1 MKYMKLG
8 SKSDIFQTSIDN
20 VVNVTS
26 ELASDI
32 TFQVEETT
40 FRLHKFPLLSK
51 CSRLQ
56 RIVIDATSEEAVVR
70 LEDVPGGVKAFE
82 LCAKFCYGISI
93 TLNAYNVISVRCAA
107 DYLGMAEGVEKGN
120 LVFKLEVFLSS
131 SIFKSWKDS
140 IIALKTTKSLLPWS
154 QDLQIISRC
163 IDSIASK
170 TSVDPSKV
178 DWSYT
183 YTRKHPK
190 NGITNTTSPM
200 QNGTESNHHQ
210 HRHTAAPK
218 DWWVEDICDLEID
231 FFFRVMVAIKTKGRM
246 SHKLIGEA
254 LRVYSYRWL
263 PGISKEHKAGLESNG
278 NKTKSCSLEIV
289 ESSAAKH
296 KMLLE
301 TIIGLLPNEKGSC
314 SCSFMSRLLKAASIL
329 GVDDSAKMDLAKRIG
344 LQLEEASLNDILVPS
359 LSYANDTLYDVD
371 LVHRILDH
379 FLTQDHSPSSSP
391 VGHRPQHDYEK
402 RRSLSAD
409 HLDYLAGHA
418 SAASHSAKLKVAKL
432 IDAYLAEIGRDS
444 NLPLAKFIAISE
456 SIPEFARPVHDGLY
470 RAIDIYLK
478 EHPGLTKSERK
489 RLCRLMDCKKLSM
502 DACMHAAQNERLP
515 LRVVVQVLFFE
526 QVRTAMAGGL
536 LVSDLPNN
544 LKALLPMQA
553 ESSSEE
559 HNEGGIVVQSN
570 AHTREEEWDSV
581 NNDFV
586 AGKANVADANRTTT
600 HAEMVK
606 RNMRQ
611 QEVFALKQS
620 KARNLLSNSKRM
632 LNRLLSVKH
641 GSSVG
646 SKDSDI
652 SKSSGSSVSSVP
664 SKVEVENSTPATAT
678 TNNIIRR
685 RRHSVS

>member
-8 SKSDIFQTSIDN
+8 SKPDVFQTSSN
-20 VVNVTS
+20 VVTVS
-26 ELASDI
+26 CELASDI
-32 TFQVEETT
+32 TLQIDDIV

-56 RIVIDATSEEAVVR
+56 GVTTDATHEEAVMR
-70 LEDVPGGVKAFE
+70 LDDIPGGVKAFE

-93 TLNAYNVISVRCAA
+93 TLNAYNVICVRCAA

-140 IIALKTTKSLLPWS
+140 IIALKTTKELLPWS

-183 YTRKHPK
+183 YTRKLPK
-190 NGITNTTSPM
+190 NGIIKTASPV
-200 QNGTESNHHQ
+200 QNGTPNNHQ
-210 HRHTAAPK
+210 TRQNPAPK

-263 PGISKEHKAGLESNG
+263 PGISKEQKGGLDSNG
-278 NKTKSCSLEIV
+278 NRVKSSSLQVI
-289 ESSAAKH
+289 ESSAVKH
-296 KMLLE
+296 KMMLE
-301 TIIGLLPNEKGSC
+301 TIIGLLPNQKGSC
-314 SCSFMSRLLKAASIL
+314 SCSFMSRLLKAATIL
-329 GVDDSAKMDLAKRIG
+329 GVDDSPKMDLAKRIG
-344 LQLEEASLNDILVPS
+344 LQLEEASLNDILIPC

-371 LVHRILDH
+371 LVHRVVDH
-379 FLTQDHSPSSSP
+379 FLLQDHSPSSSP
-391 VGHRPQHDYEK
+391 VSQRPHLGYEK

-409 HLDYLAGHA
+409 HLDFLATHA
-418 SAASHSAKLKVAKL
+418 TAASHTSKVKVAKL
-432 IDAYLAEIGRDS
+432 IDAYLAEIARDL
-444 NLPLAKFIAISE
+444 NLPLAKFIALAE
-456 SIPEFARPVHDGLY
+456 AIPEFSRPVHDGLY

-489 RLCRLMDCKKLSM
+489 RLCRLMDCKRLSM

-536 LVSDLPNN
+536 LINDLPNN
-544 LKALLPMQA
+544 VKALLPQA

-559 HNEGGIVVQSN
+559 HNEDAIVVQNSG
-570 AHTREEEWDSV
+570 HTQEEEWDSV
-581 NNDFV
+581 NNGFI
-586 AGKANVADANRTTT
+586 ACKNNVTSTNKTGVC
-600 HAEMVK
+600 AENTK

-652 SKSSGSSVSSVP
+652 SKSSESSVSSVP
-664 SKVEVENSTPATAT
+664 SKVDIENTTPATAVT
-678 TNNIIRR
+678 NIIRR
-685 RRHSVS
+685 RRHSIS